1 MSELSR
7 IANDIDKR
15 KNLEINL
22 PKYMNTMIS
31 SYHRYSYIH
40 LALNYYT
47 WGALFTEERELP
59 DSIKDLADRLNKI
72 IREQVLEGFLPD
84 RLEAGIESVDR
95 IRTEIMKNMQTL
107 TSYTDYFQIY
117 EYVLNRL
124 EYRFNDAEFP
134 SGYSDEDFV
143 GQITE
148 YILSDRDN
156 AVVHTKISEIVGQL
170 PLRMTRQRYFEIV
183 KESFSLY
190 LGEEKGNLEELV
202 YMLRTCGAL
211 MPPEETEGEW
221 TDLYAVYTSMKQ
233 ADFQNITETE
243 CKKLQDQL
251 IFAADYIERM
261 SNLYII
267 MQEVVNDVYIILL
280 SMPYALTETGE
291 TENCRSVIHY
301 VLERVE
307 SRKADAFEDEN
318 LDEIMD
324 SFEKLEGKQERLYE
338 LFSENDYLL
347 DSMDDLEDM
356 MKSIMVDKLYLSLK
370 QMAKLSSSSMF
381 IELHEER
388 NREPVDEV
396 CLEQAVSKF
405 MEEMETSFKENP
417 KVVNRARMA
426 STLQSLPAFF
436 RNMEECREYLEQ
448 SLMNCS
454 DEREKLASV
463 ELIQELMEL

>member
-1 MSELSR
+1 MSELGR
-7 IANDIDKR
+7 IANDIEKR

-22 PKYMNTMIS
+22 PKYMNTMMS
-31 SYHRYSYIH
+31 SYHRYAYIH

-59 DSIKDLADRLNKI
+59 ESLSALAGRLNAT

-84 RLEAGIESVDR
+84 RLEAGIENVDG
-95 IRTEIMKNMQTL
+95 IRAEIMKNMQIL
-107 TSYTDYFQIY
+107 TGYADYFQIY

-134 SGYSDEDFV
+134 AEYSDEDFV

-156 AVVHTKISEIVGQL
+156 AVMHTKISEVVGQL

-183 KESFSLY
+183 KDSFTLY
-190 LGEEKGNLEELV
+190 LGEEKENLEDMV

-211 MPPEETEGEW
+211 DAPEGTEGEW
-221 TDLYAVYTSMKQ
+221 ADLYAVYSGMKQ
-233 ADFQNITETE
+233 TDFSNITQEE

-261 SNLYII
+261 SNLYMI

-280 SMPYALTETGE
+280 SMPFALTETGE
-291 TENCRSVIHY
+291 TENCRAIIRY

-307 SRKADAFEDEN
+307 SGKADAFEDET
-318 LDEIMD
+318 LDGIMN

-338 LFSENDYLL
+338 LFSENDFLL
-347 DSMDDLEDM
+347 DSMDDLEDL
-356 MKSIMVDKLYLSLK
+356 MKSIMVHKLYLSLK
-370 QMAKLSSSSMF
+370 QIAKLSSSSMF
-381 IELHEER
+381 IELHKER
-388 NREPVDEV
+388 NREPVDEAYLSQV
-396 CLEQAVSKF
+396 FGRF
-405 MEEMETSFKENP
+405 MEDMERSFKENGRL
-417 KVVNRARMA
+417 VNRARMA

-436 RNMEECREYLEQ
+436 RNMEECREYLSQ
-448 SLMNCS
+448 SLLNCS

-463 ELIQELMEL
+463 ELLLELMEQ